1 MVLLKD
7 IYIKRVI
14 ILENLIMTSEHSSE
28 HHEVGAGSDGL
39 GHVSGASAATILTID
54 ESCRSIIESITR

>member
-7 IYIKRVI
+7 IYKDQVI
-14 ILENLIMTSEHSSE
+14 IVEHLIMASEHSSQ

-39 GHVSGASAATILTID
+39 GHVSRASAATILTIG
-54 ESCRSIIESITR
+54 ESLS